1 MVDTRWFPLVLQGW
15 PAGIVDSDLDEFF
28 NALDEVARRALRHR
42 LHYVVVVWGRSDLD
56 MAQRRRIAR
65 WVRGQAQEL
74 RERNAG
80 TFVYLESS
88 MQRAAVTAL
97 RWLLP
102 ELQGVKTYGTLEEA
116 VKAAVSTLQSHNPG
130 PTVGVDEIL
139 RSIGDVYR
147 SPAIGLPP

>member
-1 MVDTRWFPLVLQGW
+1 MVTD
-15 PAGIVDSDLDEFF
+15 ADLDEFF
-28 NALDEVARRALRHR
+28 NTLDEMARRALRHQ

-65 WVRGQAQEL
+65 WVRGQAHEL

-80 TFVYLESS
+80 SFVYLESS

-102 ELQGVKTYGTLEEA
+102 ELRGVKTFGTLEEA
-116 VKAAVSTLQSHNPG
+116 VKAAVSALQSHNPG
-130 PTVGVDEIL
+130 PTVGVDQIL
-139 RSIGDVYR
+139 RSIGDVSR
-147 SPAIGLPP
+147 SPAISSPP